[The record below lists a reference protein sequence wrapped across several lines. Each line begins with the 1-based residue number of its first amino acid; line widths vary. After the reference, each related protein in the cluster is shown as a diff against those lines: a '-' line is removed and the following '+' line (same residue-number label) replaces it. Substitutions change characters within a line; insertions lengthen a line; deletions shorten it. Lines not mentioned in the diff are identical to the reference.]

1 MPAENDSQGFRR
13 VLISIDLVYLDDD
26 GGELPTSE
34 RMWRPHIIVD
44 LGERD
49 PETELTREAAVDFAT
64 FNEAFA
70 WVFHEMALAC
80 LELDFAGRTPPRASK
95 FPDRVPDLP
104 LSTDAGVQQVVVA
117 LVLADVVLADLPRDA
132 EESDDFLNEWFVFI
146 DVHRERDEEPDPDW
160 HVFGTDVADAFHV
173 VCKWAEVAFT
183 TAAPTSLSYPRS
195 ETVFT
200 GNQLDQ
206 APDRPLG
213 GLRFVSLGAIFDDE
227 QALEEHFAK
236 NPDQL
241 YEGFWLVGRQL
252 SLGTKKADLVG
263 LDGRGALV
271 VIELKHGMPDREA
284 MAQVIEYA
292 GFLSHMNL
300 ADLSQHLATQPTSS
314 GIEPIADFATAYRER
329 YGHPPYAGIPVRPA
343 LVSTG
348 LDEYDVRS
356 IAYLRASGVP
366 LDFFL
371 LDAAEGSD
379 GRAIAIRRNPLL
391 TPTKQWYVPRDLN
404 RRERTAWILNEASQL
419 NAGPLYQ
426 RLYDLIGECL
436 QPSGSWVPRER
447 PDSLGL
453 CRSLSSRR
461 SGGGTSQRECLVMR
475 IYGHSPAAVL
485 VFLYDELIQLAPRKT
500 KTFLRLVRG
509 RPDGIPGKTSG
520 YSFWMTEADWDRHG
534 DEFRDLLAYMG
545 KRWRE
550 KIGK

>member
-49 PETELTREAAVDFAT
+49 PETELTRESTVDFAT

-80 LELDFAGRTPPRASK
+80 LELNFAGSAPPPASK
-95 FPDRVPDLP
+95 FPERMPDLS
-104 LSTDAGVQQVVVA
+104 LSTEAGMQRVLVGFA
-117 LVLADVVLADLPRDA
+117 LDDLRPNGEQSGEIHDR
-132 EESDDFLNEWFVFI
+132 WFVFFSF
-146 DVHRERDEEPDPDW
+146 RDALDGEVGADEP
-160 HVFGTDVADAFHV
+160 FTFATDVADAFRV
-173 VCKWAEVAFT
+173 ACDQFEVGFT
-183 TAAPTSLSYPRS
+183 QSAPTSLGYPYS
-195 ETVFT
+195 EGVFT
-200 GNQLDQ
+200 GDRLDQ
-206 APDRPLG
+206 VPDHPLE
-213 GLRFVSLGAIFDDE
+213 GLKFVEPETIFDDE
-227 QALEEHFAK
+227 HALEEHFAR

-241 YEGFWLVGRQL
+241 YNGFWLIGRQL
-252 SLGTKKADLVG
+252 SVGTKKADLVG
-263 LDGRGALV
+263 IDDHGALV
-271 VIELKHGMPDREA
+271 VVELKHGLPDRDA
-284 MAQVIEYA
+284 LAQVIEYA
-292 GFLSHMNL
+292 GFLSHMPFS
-300 ADLSQHLATQPTSS
+300 ALSQHLASHSTSS
-314 GIEPIADFATAYRER
+314 EFEPIADFATEYRKR
-329 YGHPPYAGIPVRPA
+329 YGRPPSAGLPVRPA

-348 LDEYDVRS
+348 LDEYAAKS

-371 LDAAEGSD
+371 IDTAEGSNR
-379 GRAIAIRRNPLL
+379 RAVVIQRNPSLVL
-391 TPTKQWYVPRDLN
+391 PKRWYVPPDLG

-426 RLYDLIGECL
+426 RLYDLISECL

-500 KTFLRLVRG
+500 KKFLRLVRG
-509 RPDGIPGKTSG
+509 RRDGIPGKTSG

-534 DEFRDLLAYMG
+534 GEFRDLLAYMG